1 MHKFSKCKACR
12 HEDCRGHESG
22 SISDQECSTRHC
34 FGAFAACKALDGMRR
49 AVSLMFRNSLDV
61 SKMWDLWKE
70 ISSGCVLKRWTPGS
84 AASACAA
91 RPQRN
96 ARIDSGDRIMVLSL
110 DAVIR
115 TPTEL

>member
-1 MHKFSKCKACR
+1 MKTVEATKVAVFPIKSVAH
-12 HEDCRGHESG
+12 D
-22 SISDQECSTRHC
+22 I
-34 FGAFAACKALDGMRR
+34 ALVHSLLAKPVDGMRR
-49 AVSLMFRNSLDV
+49 ALSLMFRNSLDV